1 MAAKLYLGK
10 IPICVRS
17 LDEGFLGNPE
27 PVRGGA
33 VERDYDIDPPLMS
46 DSPDGMQVLSDADAI
61 AAQQEQERNES
72 SLFHMYMRQEPSHR
86 WLLNQNGHGY
96 CWAYSTGDAF
106 MFDRLKQNLIADGA
120 PPVIINPHATAA
132 IIKGGR
138 DEGGWCG
145 LSMKWA
151 REHGYALVGN
161 GPGEWPLHSR
171 DVKKYDTPE
180 LRAAMK
186 LHKAEEDWY
195 DLGRR
200 EYDQVLAKKQLA
212 TLTSQNIPCPA
223 DWMKHSHS
231 MDLVW
236 MAYIDGRLHPVVHN
250 SWKNWGYFGFGVLYD
265 QWPNNAVA
273 LRASTPS
280 VR

>member
-10 IPICVRS
+10 IPICVRK

-33 VERDYDIDPPLMS
+33 VERNYDEDPPLMS
-46 DSPDGMQVLSDADAI
+46 DSPDGLESLSDADAI
-61 AAQQEQERNES
+61 AAQQEQEKNES
-72 SLFHMYMRQEPSHR
+72 SLFHMYMRAGENR
-86 WLLNQNGHGY
+86 WILDQNGHGY
-96 CWAYSTGDAF
+96 CWAYSTGDAV
-106 MFDRLKQNLIADGA
+106 MFDRLKQNL
-120 PPVIINPHATAA
+120 PYLKINPHATAA

-151 REHGYALVGN
+151 RENGYAVEGT

-171 DVKKYDTPE
+171 NLKYDTNV
-180 LRAAMK
+180 LRDAMK
-186 LHKAEEDWY
+186 LHKSEEDWY

-200 EYDQVLAKKQLA
+200 EYDQVLARRQLA
-212 TLTSQNIPCPA
+212 TLTSQNVPCPA
-223 DWMKHSHS
+223 DWMRHSHS

-236 MAYIDGRLHPVVHN
+236 TAYIDGRLHPVVHN

-265 QWPNNAVA
+265 QWPDNAVA

-280 VR
+280 AR